1 MKKKLFALFL
11 IVLMGYTLAKLL
23 GVDFEPT
30 SYKCVITKVEHTLS
44 PYVDGNR
51 KESVIELDED
61 NEEDAYRMAY
71 FHFYLTRAYYVQAM
85 KKDNY
90 IGDRPVS
97 FKVMDNKGN
106 EIIYN
111 MTDKEIESVKTSVS
125 GMTNLE
131 IKEIDYPKY

>member
-1 MKKKLFALFL
+1 
-11 IVLMGYTLAKLL
+11 
-23 GVDFEPT
+23 
-30 SYKCVITKVEHTLS
+30 
-44 PYVDGNR
+44 
-51 KESVIELDED
+51 
-61 NEEDAYRMAY
+61 MAY

-106 EIIYN
+106 EIIYD

>member
-23 GVDFEPT
+23 GVDFEPR
-30 SYKCVITKVEHTLS
+30 SSKCVITKVEHTLS

-106 EIIYN
+106 EIIYD

>member
-23 GVDFEPT
+23 GVDFEPR
-30 SYKCVITKVEHTLS
+30 SYKCVITTVEHTLS

-106 EIIYN
+106 EIIYD

>member
-23 GVDFEPT
+23 GVDFEPR

-61 NEEDAYRMAY
+61 NEEDACRMAY

-106 EIIYN
+106 EIIYD